1 MARVRR
7 VDPDDQLTLSEHLGE
22 LRSRLVVC
30 VTTLLVVGGV
40 AFWQWEKILRWLTK
54 PANGALDTYNQNHHT
69 QLHHIQFLATSPTS
83 AFFAAFS
90 LSMDVAI
97 LVTLPLLTY
106 QIYAFVIPA
115 FSHEH
120 HKRIRGLAFLVPA
133 LFLLGVAFAWYLVL
147 PPALRF
153 LLNFGGDQFN
163 VQLTATEYLQ
173 FITMLML
180 AMGVIFEMPAIMY
193 TLAKMR
199 IISAQLM
206 RRTWRYAVVLLAVV
220 AGVLPGADPVSFTFE
235 FVPLLVLY
243 GFSYV
248 LVRAVDRNREADEAT
263 SRWEDGGGWESV

>member
-7 VDPDDQLTLSEHLGE
+7 VAHHDELTLTEHLGE
-22 LRSRLVVC
+22 LRSRLVLC
-30 VTTLLVVGGV
+30 VTVLLVVGGV
-40 AFWQWEKILRWLTK
+40 AFWQWEKILRWTTK
-54 PANGALDTYNQNHHT
+54 PANHAVDVYNLNHGTH
-69 QLHHIQFLATSPTS
+69 LHHLQFLQTSPTG

-106 QIYAFVIPA
+106 QIYAFVLPA
-115 FSHEH
+115 FAPEH
-120 HKRIRGLAFLVPA
+120 HTRIRWLALLVPMLFLV
-133 LFLLGVAFAWYLVL
+133 GVAFAWILVL
-147 PPALRF
+147 PPALDF

-180 AMGVIFEMPAIMY
+180 AMGVIFEMPAVMY

-199 IISAQLM
+199 IVSARMM
-206 RRTWRYAVVLLAVV
+206 RKTWRYAVVLLAVV
-220 AGVLPGADPVSFTFE
+220 AGVLPGADPVSFVFE
-235 FVPLLVLY
+235 FVPLLALY
-243 GFSYV
+243 AFSYL
-248 LVRAVDRNREADEAT
+248 LVKMVDRNREADEAS